1 MAATKKCACMDDM
14 FNNYARDTLEEVLM
28 RSVHN
33 MPVIPAGVEP
43 TPSYPTHYP
52 LDPVVLCPPSEQVF
66 YRVCGSRYS
75 PQAVVLGLM
84 SRFSRVLS
92 PLCMYGWRERDE
104 MCFLRLVLKEGR
116 KIEIFCISP
125 SDVNILGRND
135 DPLFGLEIFYQRGTS
150 FCRTNGKLFLSTD
163 TMLEVVLALKGI
175 HDDVVKKIIG
185 MVDTDVCIGLL
196 DLELLEGTHPIRKN
210 KNKNK
215 NGNKNGNKFSQKY
228 GDPRCT

>member
-14 FNNYARDTLEEVLM
+14 INNYARDTLEEVLM

-104 MCFLRLVLKEGR
+104 MCYRL
-116 KIEIFCISP
+116 F
-125 SDVNILGRND
+125 
-135 DPLFGLEIFYQRGTS
+135 QRV
-150 FCRTNGKLFLSTD
+150 D
-163 TMLEVVLALKGI
+163 IPE
-175 HDDVVKKIIG
+175 KIIG

-196 DLELLEGTHPIRKN
+196 DLELLEGTHLIRKN